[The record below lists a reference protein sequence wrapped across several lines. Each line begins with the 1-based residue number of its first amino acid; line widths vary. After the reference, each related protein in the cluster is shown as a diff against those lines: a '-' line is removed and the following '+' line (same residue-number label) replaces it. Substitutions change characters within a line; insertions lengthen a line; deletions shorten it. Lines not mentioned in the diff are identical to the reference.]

1 MSNESGFEDKAAR
14 LMNRLAVASNYNKPS
29 KNRVDITKIPLNE
42 LIKIKEEMDFSE
54 IENKKKVRGLSDT
67 LRKLETSLV

>member
-54 IENKKKVRGLSDT
+54 I
-67 LRKLETSLV
+67 